1 MAQDSAQSMLADLQV
16 QRVNRK
22 NFTKDEKRMAAQ
34 VRAANRQAA
43 DMLRQ
48 ELVAAGIQRPQMQDI
63 LRSQNQAF
71 RQAEQEYKTLAR
83 GSEGTQRFAGFGE
96 GSYYVPQLGSHISQ
110 TAVYD
115 PNRPPRIGSAQEQAV
130 MQRMQQGQ
138 QFLQQYQVPQF
149 FKQGRT
155 GVGFKAPQAYALSQ
169 AMADGQVSAEELT
182 SQYGDYFK
190 PRQANRVAGYVNTI
204 QRYATD
210 PAITAEDF
218 RRKLKPVKNMEGLY
232 QTRLM
237 GGQYNN
243 LTGVFRD
250 IGNGQYQMVGVAPTK
265 TKKESSGG
273 FFGNVLRI
281 GGALIAPFNPVAGA
295 LASGIGTLA
304 SGGNLGQA
312 LVSGATTYGGAN
324 LGGIGGTVGNFA
336 GSIPSGLS
344 SAIGGGLAAATPVN
358 PNVNIP
364 PPQIV

>member
-1 MAQDSAQSMLADLQV
+1 MAQDPAAVMLANLQA
-16 QRVNRK
+16 QRTNRK

-34 VRAANRQAA
+34 VRAANRQAS

-48 ELVAAGIQRPQMQDI
+48 ELIAAGIQRPEMQDI

-83 GSEGTQRFAGFGE
+83 GTEGTQRFAGFGE
-96 GSYYVPQLGSHISQ
+96 GSYYAPAFQYAGPE
-110 TAVYD
+110 A
-115 PNRPPRIGSAQEQAV
+115 QAV
-130 MQRMQQGQ
+130 AQRIQQGQ

-149 FKQGRT
+149 FRQGRT

-182 SQYGDYFK
+182 SQYGQYFK
-190 PRQANRVAGYVNTI
+190 PKQAERVAGYVNTI
-204 QRYATD
+204 QRYTTD
-210 PAITAEDF
+210 PSITAEDF
-218 RRKLKPVKNMEGLY
+218 TRKLKPVKGMEGLY
-232 QTRLM
+232 QTRLE

-250 IGNGQYQMVGVAPTK
+250 LGNGQYQMVGVAPTK
-265 TKKESSGG
+265 TKKEDSGG
-273 FFGNVLRI
+273 FFGKVLRI
-281 GGALIAPFNPVAGA
+281 GGALIAPFNPAVGA

-312 LVSGATTYGGAN
+312 ILGGATSFAGSG
-324 LGGIGGTVGNFA
+324 LGTIGGLA

-344 SAIGGGLAAATPVN
+344 SVVGGGIAAATPVN
-358 PNVNIP
+358 QNANIP
-364 PPQIV
+364 PVQIV

>member
-1 MAQDSAQSMLADLQV
+1 MAQESAQSMLANLQA
-16 QRVNRK
+16 QRANRK
-22 NFTKDEKRMAAQ
+22 NFTKEEKRMAAQ
-34 VRAANRQAA
+34 VRSANRQAA

-48 ELVAAGIQRPQMQDI
+48 ELMTAGIQRPEIKDI

-71 RQAEQEYKTLAR
+71 RQAEQEYKTMAR
-83 GSEGTQRFAGFGE
+83 GAEGTQRFAGFGE
-96 GSYYVPQLGSHISQ
+96 GSYYVPTFQYAG
-110 TAVYD
+110 
-115 PNRPPRIGSAQEQAV
+115 PEAQAIA
-130 MQRMQQGQ
+130 QRMQQGQ
-138 QFLQQYQVPQF
+138 QFLQQYQIPQF
-149 FKQGRT
+149 FRQGRT

-169 AMADGQVSAEELT
+169 AMADGQVSADELT
-182 SQYGDYFK
+182 GQYGQYFK
-190 PRQANRVAGYVNTI
+190 PKQAERVAGYVNTI

-218 RRKLKPVKNMEGLY
+218 QRKLKPVKNMEGLY

-358 PNVNIP
+358 PNVNVP
-364 PPQIV
+364 PVQIV